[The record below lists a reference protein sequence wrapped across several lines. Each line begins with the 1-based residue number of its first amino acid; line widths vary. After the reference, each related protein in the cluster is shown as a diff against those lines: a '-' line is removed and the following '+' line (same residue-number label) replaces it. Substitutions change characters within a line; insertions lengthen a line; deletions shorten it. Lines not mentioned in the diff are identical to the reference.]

1 VGPCTLIINHQIM
14 FSIWRDPLFWESAPS
29 WEVHRDLAEL
39 EVAAAEELKS
49 SLSIKNSDLY
59 NAWITKLLSDKCE
72 DELEEFVNYVRHK
85 RKNRPENLALLDKQ
99 GRVRVISFGESK

>member
-1 VGPCTLIINHQIM
+1 VGPSTLIINHQIM
-14 FSIWRDPLFWESAPS
+14 FDIWSDLLFWESAPS
-29 WEVHRDLAEL
+29 WEMYRELAEL

-72 DELEEFVNYVRHK
+72 DELEEFVSYVRRK
-85 RKNRPENLALLDKQ
+85 RKYRPENLALLDKQ
-99 GRVRVISFGESK
+99 GRARVISFGESK